1 MFSDIN
7 PKDVLF
13 EDDNVQILKPNV
25 PKGILVFHNYQETT
39 DRDIPSEG
47 LKSGVQLQEEG
58 YDFGRSRIHP
68 YIFFRAPHKHQE
80 IDYSTL
86 KTQIDSSFKSWV
98 YTHERTLF
106 LRVNPTRT
114 CVFSSEIRASSEPE
128 KFIGSKKG
136 MLKYFD
142 IIKRNEEIYSTFD
155 FSYKYPVWN
164 LYDSKISWFPTEKK
178 ELIKF
183 PWCEY
188 PINTC
193 SEVLVNLPHIPPE
206 WLIEIKN

>member
-1 MFSDIN
+1 MFSDII
-7 PKDVLF
+7 PEDVLF
-13 EDDNVQILKPNV
+13 EDDYVQILKPDSK
-25 PKGILVFHNYQETT
+25 KGVLVFHCYQETT

-68 YIFFRAPHKHQE
+68 YIFFRAPHKHQK

-86 KTQIDSSFKSWV
+86 KTQIDSSYESWV

-114 CVFSSEIRASSEPE
+114 CVFSSEIRASREPK
-128 KFIGSKKG
+128 KFIGSKKA

-142 IIKRNEEIYSTFD
+142 IIKRNKEIYSTFN
-155 FSYKYPVWN
+155 FGSQYPVWN
-164 LYDSKISWFPTEKK
+164 LYDSKISSVPIERKDF
-178 ELIKF
+178 IKF
-183 PWCEY
+183 PWCKF
-188 PINTC
+188 PTNTC
-193 SEVLVNLPHIPPE
+193 SEVLVKLPYIPPH